1 METNIRKLNFR
12 KIESN
17 ENQDLNYI
25 ATKIK
30 NSNRFNIKLDQ
41 AKEKINKEQQKSY
54 FHMRAEAKRN
64 KQNWKY
70 KKV

>member
-30 NSNRFNIKLDQ
+30 NSYRFNIKLDK
-41 AKEKINKEQQKSY
+41 AKETIN
-54 FHMRAEAKRN
+54 R
-64 KQNWKY
+64 
-70 KKV
+70 